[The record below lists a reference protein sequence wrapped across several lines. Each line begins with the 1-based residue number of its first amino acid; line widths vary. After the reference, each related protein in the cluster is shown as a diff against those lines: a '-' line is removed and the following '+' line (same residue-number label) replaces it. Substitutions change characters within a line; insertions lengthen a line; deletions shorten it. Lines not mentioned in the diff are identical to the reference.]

1 MALEER
7 TSPKKIIRWLWI
19 ALLVVLLG
27 ALDWGI
33 QWATY
38 TRPPLDEA
46 LAVERQVV
54 HKVSTGK
61 HQREG
66 IMAFLEKRKPDFSTD
81 PD

>member
-1 MALEER
+1 MTLEER

-46 LAVERQVV
+46 LA
-54 HKVSTGK
+54 
-61 HQREG
+61 
-66 IMAFLEKRKPDFSTD
+66 APDLLDRISKNK
-81 PD
+81 